1 MCNYYTMT
9 TTFPTSQ
16 GELLAAARGA
26 ATQAEFAK
34 QLGVDRTCLSRYER
48 EQLGA
53 PTAVLN
59 YCLKVVADRL
69 SDIEGASMI
78 DQALAHVRRAA
89 IALEHAS
96 KNGAQTTSRSR
107 TRRQS
112 RA

>member
-1 MCNYYTMT
+1 MA

-34 QLGVDRTCLSRYER
+34 RLGVDRSCLSRYER

-69 SDIEGASMI
+69 ADFEGASMV

-89 IALEHAS
+89 NALEHAS
-96 KNGAQTTSRSR
+96 KAGEQPMSRSR
-107 TRRQS
+107 PRRQT